1 MPPAAPAPSWP
12 DFLPERVLLETS
24 GERRREAGRLHF
36 SEALLFLLRHVSH
49 PQLSELADWAC
60 NEPGNLH
67 TSQISHM
74 RNNRVRMLGTKAL
87 DALGRINQAAWVH
100 RHRPQLLDSLGTAAL
115 TSRLEG
121 ILAAY
126 QPLLDPISQEPLGSG
141 ALMAIYLGYLRL
153 PIELARSL
161 SPREAEL
168 LAGLIGE
175 WLDGAL
181 SARGLS
187 FRAAARR
194 LQLAWPGEKAGAERL
209 VRVIGG
215 LEDYSAR
222 QLAEDWERIAIA
234 AAVVLEEPKDP
245 WALADELLATAKA
258 AKAAEQVAEQAAGAI
273 AGVAKAAEQVV
284 TEAAEPA
291 AGAKAASPGGA
302 KAAGKSAARVTP
314 IRGNSSKP
322 AARPQGQPQAR
333 PTAPLQGEDGGKKG
347 SKSPAP
353 TGVAGKKPR
362 PPAQP

>member
-1 MPPAAPAPSWP
+1 MPPAAPATSWP

-100 RHRPQLLDSLGTAAL
+100 RHRPQLLDSLGTGPL

-181 SARGLS
+181 SARGLG

-234 AAVVLEEPKDP
+234 AAAVLEEPKDP
-245 WALADELLATAKA
+245 WALADELLTAAKA
-258 AKAAEQVAEQAAGAI
+258 AKAAEQAAEQAAGA
-273 AGVAKAAEQVV
+273 KAAS
-284 TEAAEPA
+284 PG
-291 AGAKAASPGGA
+291 GAKAASPGGA

-314 IRGNSSKP
+314 IRGNSNKP
-322 AARPQGQPQAR
+322 AARPQGQPRDR

-347 SKSPAP
+347 SKSQAP
-353 TGVAGKKPR
+353 TGVAGKKLR
-362 PPAQP
+362 PPAQS

>member
-1 MPPAAPAPSWP
+1 MPSAAPATSWP

-24 GERRREAGRLHF
+24 GEQRREAGRLHF

-100 RHRPQLLDSLGTAAL
+100 RHRPQLLDSLGTGPL

-181 SARGLS
+181 SARGLG

-234 AAVVLEEPKDP
+234 AAAVLEEPKDP
-245 WALADELLATAKA
+245 WALADELLAAAKA
-258 AKAAEQVAEQAAGAI
+258 AKAAEQVAEQAA
-273 AGVAKAAEQVV
+273 
-284 TEAAEPA
+284 EPA
-291 AGAKAASPGGA
+291 AGAKAAEQAASPGGA

-314 IRGNSSKP
+314 MRGNSSKP
-322 AARPQGQPQAR
+322 AARPQGQPQAK
-333 PTAPLQGEDGGKKG
+333 PTAPLQGDDGGKKG
-347 SKSPAP
+347 SKSQAP
-353 TGVAGKKPR
+353 TGVAGKKLR
-362 PPAQP
+362 PPAQS

>member
-1 MPPAAPAPSWP
+1 MPSAAPATSWP

-24 GERRREAGRLHF
+24 GEQRREAGRLHF

-100 RHRPQLLDSLGTAAL
+100 RHRPQLLDSLGTGPL

-181 SARGLS
+181 SARGLG

-234 AAVVLEEPKDP
+234 AAAVLEEPKDP
-245 WALADELLATAKA
+245 WAMADELLATANA
-258 AKAAEQVAEQAAGAI
+258 AKAAEQVAEKVAEPAAGA
-273 AGVAKAAEQVV
+273 AKAAEQVV
-284 TEAAEPA
+284 TEAA
-291 AGAKAASPGGA
+291 GAKAASPGGA
-302 KAAGKSAARVTP
+302 ATAGKSAARVTP

-322 AARPQGQPQAR
+322 AARPQGQPQAG
-333 PTAPLQGEDGGKKG
+333 PTTPLQGEDGGKKG

>member
-1 MPPAAPAPSWP
+1 MPSAAPAPSWP

-100 RHRPQLLDSLGTAAL
+100 RHRPQLLDSLGTGPL

-181 SARGLS
+181 SARGLG

-234 AAVVLEEPKDP
+234 AAAVLEDPKDP

-258 AKAAEQVAEQAAGAI
+258 AKAAEQVAEQAA
-273 AGVAKAAEQVV
+273 
-284 TEAAEPA
+284 EPA
-291 AGAKAASPGGA
+291 AGAKAAEQAASPGGA

-333 PTAPLQGEDGGKKG
+333 PTAPLQGGDGGKKG